1 VCVRRVFRY
10 LWDAQQRC
18 LARDTAWEFPYIA
31 DPAQGYGW
39 DPVIDGE
46 DCWFMDNGRH
56 RYFLSMRGAGVGRG
70 VVNLLRVSLADASH
84 CARHPVSGL
93 PGGAITNPP
102 LVDRERGI
110 VVAYDSAH
118 AVLRAWRIL
127 PGSRVL
133 EPLWSKHDFGA
144 ASHLLLLPQSG
155 ELLVNDYRA
164 LREDL
169 VVLDIA
175 TGSELA
181 RARSGG
187 NMQGVVFPG
196 AGWSGDLYYCSFDSL
211 LRVWGE

>member
-1 VCVRRVFRY
+1 
-10 LWDAQQRC
+10 
-18 LARDTAWEFPYIA
+18 
-31 DPAQGYGW
+31 
-39 DPVIDGE
+39 
-46 DCWFMDNGRH
+46 M
-56 RYFLSMRGAGVGRG
+56 
-70 VVNLLRVSLADASH
+70 
-84 CARHPVSGL
+84 

-118 AVLRAWRIL
+118 AVLRAWRIV
-127 PGSRVL
+127 PGSRAL
-133 EPLWSKHDFGA
+133 EAVWSKTGFGA

-155 ELLVNDYRA
+155 EVLVNDYRA
-164 LREDL
+164 LGEDI

-187 NMQGVVFPG
+187 NTQGVVFPG